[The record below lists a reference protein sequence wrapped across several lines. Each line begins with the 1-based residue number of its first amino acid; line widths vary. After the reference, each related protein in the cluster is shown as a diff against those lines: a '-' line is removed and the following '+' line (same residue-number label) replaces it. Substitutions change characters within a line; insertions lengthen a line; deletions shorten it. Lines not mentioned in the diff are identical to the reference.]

1 MCIRD
6 RAGAAGGTRPRR
18 VARRPRGAGRHDPG
32 PPGAGVIDAAVAG
45 RIKLLGLDVDG
56 VITNNAIYLG
66 LVEGQR
72 IEFKQFDIQ
81 DGLAMGLARRMGLL
95 VAWVSGRYSDA
106 TTLRA
111 TELRVD
117 EVIQDKGARKV
128 PAMTEM
134 LLRRGIGWDEVAFL
148 GDDLADIP
156 VLRRVGLPLAVA
168 NAVDEVKRLAA
179 YTTRASGGAG
189 AVREAI
195 ELLLRAQ
202 GRWDD
207 AVRVYLED
215 RGEQA

>member
-1 MCIRD
+1 MID
-6 RAGAAGGTRPRR
+6 TAAAAR
-18 VARRPRGAGRHDPG
+18 VKMLA
-32 PPGAGVIDAAVAG
+32 
-45 RIKLLGLDVDG
+45 LDVDG

-72 IEFKQFDIQ
+72 VEFKQFDIQ

-95 VAWVSGRYSDA
+95 LAWVSGRYADA

-111 TELRVD
+111 TELHVD
-117 EVIQDKGARKV
+117 ELIQDRGARKV

-134 LLRRGIGWDEVAFL
+134 LLRRGLGWEEVAFL
-148 GDDLADIP
+148 GDDLADVP

-168 NAVDEVKRLAA
+168 NAVEEVKRLAA
-179 YTTRASGGAG
+179 YTTRAAGGSG
-189 AVREAI
+189 AVREAV

-215 RGEQA
+215 RGESA

>member
-1 MCIRD
+1 M
-6 RAGAAGGTRPRR
+6 
-18 VARRPRGAGRHDPG
+18 
-32 PPGAGVIDAAVAG
+32 IDGAVAG

>member
-1 MCIRD
+1 M
-6 RAGAAGGTRPRR
+6 
-18 VARRPRGAGRHDPG
+18 
-32 PPGAGVIDAAVAG
+32 IDAALAR

-56 VITNNAIYLG
+56 VLTNNSIHLG
-66 LVEGQR
+66 LVGGQR
-72 IEFKQFDIQ
+72 VEFKQFDIQ
-81 DGLAMGLARRMGLL
+81 DGLAIGLARRMGLI

-134 LLRRGIGWDEVAFL
+134 LLRRGIGWDEVAFV
-148 GDDLADIP
+148 GDDLADVP
-156 VLRRVGLPLAVA
+156 VFRRVGLPIAVA
-168 NAVDEVKRLAA
+168 NAVDEVKALAHYQTA
-179 YTTRASGGAG
+179 ARGGEA

-195 ELLLRAQ
+195 EVLLRAQ
-202 GRWDD
+202 GRWDE

-215 RGEQA
+215 RGEGS

>member
-1 MCIRD
+1 M
-6 RAGAAGGTRPRR
+6 
-18 VARRPRGAGRHDPG
+18 
-32 PPGAGVIDAAVAG
+32 IDSSLAG

-56 VITNNAIYLG
+56 VITNNSIYLG
-66 LVEGQR
+66 LVSGQR

-81 DGLAMGLARRMGLL
+81 DGLAMGLARRMGLK

-111 TELRVD
+111 TELHID
-117 EVIQDKGARKV
+117 EVIQDRGARKV

-134 LLRRGIGWDEVAFL
+134 LLRNGFGWDEVAFL
-148 GDDLADIP
+148 GDDLADVP

-168 NAVDEVKRLAA
+168 NAVPEVKALAS
-179 YTTRASGGAG
+179 YITTASGGQG

-195 ELLLRAQ
+195 EALLRAQ

-215 RGEQA
+215 RGETR

>member
-1 MCIRD
+1 M
-6 RAGAAGGTRPRR
+6 
-18 VARRPRGAGRHDPG
+18 
-32 PPGAGVIDAAVAG
+32 IDTALAG

-56 VITNNAIYLG
+56 VLTNNSIYLG
-66 LVEGQR
+66 LVGGQR
-72 IEFKQFDIQ
+72 VEFKQFDIP
-81 DGLAMGLARRMGLL
+81 DGLAIGLARRMGLI

-134 LLRRGIGWDEVAFL
+134 LLRRGIGWDEVAFV
-148 GDDLADIP
+148 GDDLADVP
-156 VLRRVGLPLAVA
+156 VFRRVGLPIAVA
-168 NAVDEVKRLAA
+168 NAVEEVKALAHYQTA
-179 YTTRASGGAG
+179 ARGGDG

-195 ELLLRAQ
+195 EVLLRAQ
-202 GRWDD
+202 GRWDE

-215 RGEQA
+215 RGEGS

>member
-1 MCIRD
+1 M
-6 RAGAAGGTRPRR
+6 
-18 VARRPRGAGRHDPG
+18 
-32 PPGAGVIDAAVAG
+32 IDAAVAG

-56 VITNNAIYLG
+56 VVTNNAIYLG
-66 LVEGQR
+66 LVDGQR
-72 IEFKQFDIQ
+72 VEFKQFDIQ
-81 DGLAMGLARRMGLL
+81 DGLAMGLARRMGLQ

-111 TELRVD
+111 SELQIT
-117 EVIQDKGARKV
+117 EVIQDRGARKV

-134 LLRRGIGWDEVAFL
+134 LLRLGVGWDEVAFL
-148 GDDLADIP
+148 GDDLADVP

-179 YTTRASGGAG
+179 YTTQASGGSG

-195 ELLLRAQ
+195 EVLFRAQ
-202 GRWDD
+202 GRWDE

-215 RGEQA
+215 RGEK